1 MKDTFSQMVRF
12 GLCVLVLAGIL
23 YGVDL
28 FYFAPRRLPPCVQE
42 QLPPGHICL
51 DTLTSFQKDPTDP
64 RNYKIVWVDARS
76 ESDFELNH
84 LIFPDDRMFPIRPG
98 SAMQQLTDAAIERLM
113 AAYDRGECIVVFC
126 TESCNSSDQVA
137 HELRNSG
144 LIQAPVYV
152 LEGGWLALKRA
163 GIAED

>member
-1 MKDTFSQMVRF
+1 MGLICFILPLVACHPVCKNNCRPVTF
-12 GLCVLVLAGIL
+12 AWIL
-23 YGVDL
+23 
-28 FYFAPRRLPPCVQE
+28 
-42 QLPPGHICL
+42 
-51 DTLTSFQKDPTDP
+51 S
-64 RNYKIVWVDARS
+64 
-76 ESDFELNH
+76 LNH